1 MADILI
7 CMPQRKSLSQME
19 KQQEVKKGAEKKAEK
34 KSEKVIGSLEIP
46 DFEKKEVLEQFR
58 RMGAITPSEVA
69 IQFNIKVSA
78 AKRLLEELRRRK
90 IVDLVSGGHNL
101 KIYTLSKR

>member
-1 MADILI
+1 
-7 CMPQRKSLSQME
+7 MPQRKSLSQME

-34 KSEKVIGSLEIP
+34 KAEKVVGSLEIP
-46 DFEKKEVLEQFR
+46 DFEKKEVLDQFR

-78 AKRLLEELRRRK
+78 AKRLLEELRRRGV
-90 IVDLVSGGHNL
+90 VDLVSGGHNL